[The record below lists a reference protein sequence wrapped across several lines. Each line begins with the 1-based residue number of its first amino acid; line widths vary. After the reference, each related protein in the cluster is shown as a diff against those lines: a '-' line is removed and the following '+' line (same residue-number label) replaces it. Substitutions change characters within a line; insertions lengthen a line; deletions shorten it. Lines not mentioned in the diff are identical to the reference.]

1 MTSWR
6 SPTASRAARYTG
18 RSIRSASVSGA
29 ASSVAPD
36 SNSGTIRSI
45 ASRPPARERRDSFIS
60 SSTSSRSCG
69 PSVCETT

>member
-18 RSIRSASVSGA
+18 RSIRSDSVSGA

-45 ASRPPARERRDSFIS
+45 ASRPPARARRDSFIS